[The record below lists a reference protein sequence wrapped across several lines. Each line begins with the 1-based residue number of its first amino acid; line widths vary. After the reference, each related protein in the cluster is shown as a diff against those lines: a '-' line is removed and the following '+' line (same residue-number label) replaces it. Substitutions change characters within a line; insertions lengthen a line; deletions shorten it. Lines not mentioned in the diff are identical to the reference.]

1 MVTMLSRL
9 FDIENYFE
17 NYLQTLSESQSQS
30 SVENATNVIAV
41 TRKNKNKRD
50 RGNVRFIMEF
60 IYFLIFNILYFP
72 CKKRDLLHFF
82 IFDRF
87 LLGFIVI
94 FSNIPST
101 FFLLFIFFYFFYSI
115 RIRILV
121 IMRISMKIE
130 MLNQTVQVHLGYLLG
145 YIN

>member
-50 RGNVRFIMEF
+50 RGNVRLIMEF
-60 IYFLIFNILYFP
+60 IFFPYLQYFLL
-72 CKKRDLLHFF
+72 
-82 IFDRF
+82 
-87 LLGFIVI
+87 
-94 FSNIPST
+94 
-101 FFLLFIFFYFFYSI
+101 SI
-115 RIRILV
+115 
-121 IMRISMKIE
+121 
-130 MLNQTVQVHLGYLLG
+130 
-145 YIN
+145 

>member
-50 RGNVRFIMEF
+50 RGNVRFI
-60 IYFLIFNILYFP
+60 I
-72 CKKRDLLHFF
+72 
-82 IFDRF
+82 
-87 LLGFIVI
+87 
-94 FSNIPST
+94 
-101 FFLLFIFFYFFYSI
+101 
-115 RIRILV
+115 
-121 IMRISMKIE
+121 
-130 MLNQTVQVHLGYLLG
+130 
-145 YIN
+145 

>member
-60 IYFLIFNILYFP
+60 IFFLIFNILYFP
-72 CKKRDLLHFF
+72 YIKKE
-82 IFDRF
+82 
-87 LLGFIVI
+87 
-94 FSNIPST
+94 
-101 FFLLFIFFYFFYSI
+101 IFFTYS
-115 RIRILV
+115 
-121 IMRISMKIE
+121 
-130 MLNQTVQVHLGYLLG
+130 YLTDFH
-145 YIN
+145 

>member
-30 SVENATNVIAV
+30 SVENATSVMAV

-72 CKKRDLLHFF
+72 YKKE
-82 IFDRF
+82 RF
-87 LLGFIVI
+87 SSLIHI
-94 FSNIPST
+94 
-101 FFLLFIFFYFFYSI
+101 
-115 RIRILV
+115 
-121 IMRISMKIE
+121 
-130 MLNQTVQVHLGYLLG
+130 
-145 YIN
+145 

>member
-17 NYLQTLSESQSQS
+17 NYLQTLSETQSQS
-30 SVENATNVIAV
+30 SVENATSVMAV

-60 IYFLIFNILYFP
+60 IFFLIYNILYFP
-72 CKKRDLLHFF
+72 CKKNRDFLHLF

-87 LLGFIVI
+87 
-94 FSNIPST
+94 
-101 FFLLFIFFYFFYSI
+101 
-115 RIRILV
+115 
-121 IMRISMKIE
+121 
-130 MLNQTVQVHLGYLLG
+130 H
-145 YIN
+145 

>member
-17 NYLQTLSESQSQS
+17 NYLQTISESQSQS

-60 IYFLIFNILYFP
+60 IFFLIFNILYFP
-72 CKKRDLLHFF
+72 YKKE
-82 IFDRF
+82 
-87 LLGFIVI
+87 
-94 FSNIPST
+94 
-101 FFLLFIFFYFFYSI
+101 IFFNYS
-115 RIRILV
+115 
-121 IMRISMKIE
+121 
-130 MLNQTVQVHLGYLLG
+130 YLTDFH
-145 YIN
+145 